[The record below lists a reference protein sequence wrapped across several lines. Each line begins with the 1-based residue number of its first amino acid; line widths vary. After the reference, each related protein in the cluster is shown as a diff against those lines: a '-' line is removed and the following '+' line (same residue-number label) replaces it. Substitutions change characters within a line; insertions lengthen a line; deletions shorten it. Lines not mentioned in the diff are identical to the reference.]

1 MEVMV
6 LFGVFLLLLV
16 LGLPVAFALGISSL
30 AYLLLEGISLTIV
43 PQRMYSGIDTF
54 VLLCIPGFVLAGNL
68 MNVGNITEHI
78 VRFSNAVV
86 GHIRGGLGLANVGGS
101 MIFGGISG
109 TAVADAASIGSVMIP
124 GMARSGYDKPFA
136 AAVTAAS
143 STIGPIIP
151 PSVPMIIVG
160 SLAGVSVGR
169 MFLAG
174 AVPGLLLGVAMM
186 ITVYL
191 LAVKRGYPKGRRAT
205 LRELLREGRTAFWAL
220 LMTVIILYGIIGGF
234 FTPTEASIVA
244 SLYALVVGMYVYKG
258 LTWRKLPAILTD
270 TVLTSSALLLLVGL
284 ANLFGWILTSQ
295 QIPQTIAAL
304 IMAISDNPI
313 VVILILNLILLFV
326 GAFMETIAALI
337 ILFPALLGVATG
349 IGMDPVHFAVMAV
362 LNLMIGLTTPPVGV
376 CLFVVSGIGKLQMLT
391 VARAILPFLVC
402 NILVLLLVAYVP
414 AISLWLPDLLMGTR

>member
-1 MEVMV
+1 MEVVV
-6 LFGVFLLLLV
+6 LFCVFLGLLLI
-16 LGLPVAFALGISSL
+16 GIPIAFALGLASL

-43 PQRMYSGIDTF
+43 PQKMYTGIDSF

-68 MNVGNITEHI
+68 MNVGNITDHI
-78 VRFSNAVV
+78 VRFSNALM

-143 STIGPIIP
+143 STVGPIIP
-151 PSVPMIIVG
+151 PSVPMIIAG
-160 SLAGVSVGR
+160 SLSGVSVGK

-174 AVPGLLLGVAMM
+174 AIPGLLLGLAMM
-186 ITVYL
+186 VTVYI
-191 LAVKRGYPKGRRAT
+191 LALRRGYPKGQRAT
-205 LRELLREGRTAFWAL
+205 LKELITEGRSAFWAL
-220 LMTVIILYGIIGGF
+220 LMTFIILYGIIGGV

-244 SLYALVVGMYVYKG
+244 SLYAFVIGMFVYKG
-258 LTWRKLPAILTD
+258 LNWRNLPRLVVD
-270 TVLTSSALLLLVGL
+270 TVLTSGSLMLLVGL

-295 QIPQTIAAL
+295 QIPQVLADGIL
-304 IMAISDNPI
+304 AISDNPI
-313 VVILILNLILLFV
+313 VVILILNLILLVV
-326 GAFMETIAALI
+326 GSFMETIAALI

-349 IGMDPVHFAVMAV
+349 VGMEPIHFALMAV

-376 CLFVVSGIGKLQMLT
+376 CLFIVAGIGKLPMMS
-391 VARAILPFLVC
+391 VARAIVPFLVC
-402 NILVLLLVAYVP
+402 NLVVLMLVSYVP
-414 AISLWLPDLLMGTR
+414 ALSLWLPNLLMGE

>member
-1 MEVMV
+1 MEVII
-6 LFGVFLLLLV
+6 LFSTFLVLLLI
-16 LGLPVAFALGISSL
+16 GMPIAFSLGIASL
-30 AYLLLEGISLTIV
+30 AYLLLEGISLTVV
-43 PQRMYSGIDTF
+43 PQRLYAGIDTF

-68 MNVGNITEHI
+68 MNVGNITENI
-78 VRFSNAVV
+78 VRFSNALL

-109 TAVADAASIGSVMIP
+109 TAVADSASIGSVMIP

-143 STIGPIIP
+143 STVGPIIP
-151 PSVPMIIVG
+151 PSVPMIIAG
-160 SLAGVSVGR
+160 SLSGVSVGR

-174 AVPGLLLGVAMM
+174 AIPGLLLGLAMM
-186 ITVYL
+186 VTVYI
-191 LAVKRGYPKGRRAT
+191 LAVRRGYPKEARVPF
-205 LRELLREGRTAFWAL
+205 LQLLREARTAFWAL
-220 LMTVIILYGIIGGF
+220 LMTAIILYGIIGGF

-270 TVLTSSALLLLVGL
+270 TVFTSAALLLMVGL
-284 ANLFGWILTSQ
+284 ANLFGWILTSE
-295 QIPQTIAAL
+295 QIPQMIAGLILTI
-304 IMAISDNPI
+304 SENPL

-326 GAFMETIAALI
+326 GTFMETIAALI

-349 IGMDPVHFAVMAV
+349 VGMDPVHFAVMAV

-376 CLFVVSGIGKLQMLT
+376 CLFVVSGIGKLPMLT
-391 VARAILPFLVC
+391 VARAILPFLLC
-402 NILVLLLVAYVP
+402 NLLVLLLVAYVP
-414 AISLWLPDLLMGTR
+414 SISMWLPDLILGQ

>member
-16 LGLPVAFALGISSL
+16 LGLPIAFALGISSL

-78 VRFSNAVV
+78 VRFSNALV

-220 LMTVIILYGIIGGF
+220 MMTVIILYGIIGGF

-304 IMAISDNPI
+304 IMTISDNPI

-349 IGMDPVHFAVMAV
+349 VGMDPVHFAVMAV

-376 CLFVVSGIGKLQMLT
+376 CLFVVAGIGKLQMLT
-391 VARAILPFLVC
+391 VARAILPFLAC
-402 NILVLLLVAYVP
+402 NIAVLLLVAYVP
-414 AISLWLPDLLMGTR
+414 AISLWLPDLLMGAR

>member
-1 MEVMV
+1 MAVTL
-6 LFGVFLLLLV
+6 LFMTFLVLLLV
-16 LGLPVAFALGISSL
+16 GVPIAFSLGIASL

-43 PQRMYSGIDTF
+43 PQRMYAGIDTF

-78 VRFSNAVV
+78 VRFANALL

-124 GMARSGYDKPFA
+124 GMAKSGYDKPFA

-151 PSVPMIIVG
+151 PSVPMIIAG
-160 SLAGVSVGR
+160 SLTGVSVGR

-174 AVPGLLLGVAMM
+174 AVPGLLLGVALM
-186 ITVYL
+186 ITAYL
-191 LAVKRGYPKGRRAT
+191 IAVRRRYPKGERVP
-205 LRELLREGRTAFWAL
+205 LPQLLREARTAFWAL
-220 LMTVIILYGIIGGF
+220 LMTGIILYGIIGGF

-258 LTWRKLPAILTD
+258 LTWRKLPGILSD

-295 QIPQTIAAL
+295 QIPQMVADVILT
-304 IMAISDNPI
+304 ISDNPI

-349 IGMDPVHFAVMAV
+349 MGMDPVHFAVMAV

-376 CLFVVSGIGKLQMLT
+376 CLFVVSGIGNLPMLT
-391 VARAILPFLVC
+391 VARAILPFLAC
-402 NILVLLLVAYVP
+402 NLAVLLLVAYVP
-414 AISLWLPDLLMGTR
+414 AISLWLPNLIMGQ

>member
-1 MEVMV
+1 MEVLV

-16 LGLPVAFALGISSL
+16 IGLPIAFSLGLASL
-30 AYLLLEGISLTIV
+30 TYLLLEGISLTIV
-43 PQRMYSGIDTF
+43 PQRMYAGIDTF

-78 VRFSNAVV
+78 VRFANALL

-109 TAVADAASIGSVMIP
+109 TAVADSASIGSVMIP

-143 STIGPIIP
+143 STVGPIIP
-151 PSVPMIIVG
+151 PSVPMIIAG
-160 SLAGVSVGR
+160 SLSGVSVGR

-174 AVPGLLLGVAMM
+174 AIPGLLLGLAMM
-186 ITVYL
+186 ITVYV
-191 LAVKRGYPKGRRAT
+191 LAVRRGYPKGERAT
-205 LRELLREGRTAFWAL
+205 LLELLREGRTAFWAL

-244 SLYALVVGMYVYKG
+244 SLYALVVGMFVYKG
-258 LTWRKLPAILTD
+258 LSWRKLPGILSD
-270 TVLTSSALLLLVGL
+270 TVLTSSALLLLVGV
-284 ANLFGWILTSQ
+284 ANLFGWILTSEQ
-295 QIPQTIAAL
+295 VPQMIAAL
-304 IMAISDNPI
+304 ILSISENPI
-313 VVILILNLILLFV
+313 IVILILNLILLFV

-349 IGMDPVHFAVMAV
+349 VGVDPVHFAVIAV

-376 CLFVVSGIGKLQMLT
+376 CLFVVAGIGKLPMLK
-391 VARAILPFLVC
+391 VARAIVPFLIC
-402 NILVLLLVAYVP
+402 NIGVLLLVSFVP
-414 AISLWLPDLLMGTR
+414 AVSLWLPTLIMGE